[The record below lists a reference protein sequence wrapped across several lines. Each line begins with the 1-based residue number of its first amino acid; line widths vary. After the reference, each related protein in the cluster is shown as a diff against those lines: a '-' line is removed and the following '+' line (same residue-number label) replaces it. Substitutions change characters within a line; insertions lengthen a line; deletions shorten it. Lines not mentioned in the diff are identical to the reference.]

1 MVDASRALGST
12 NFWCSASQVQCFR
25 SSEVRIDTRPSVIPT
40 RIVPSV
46 APTDLSPAQVSR
58 AFRQLVES
66 GAEIRPAGEAKSD
79 SMQLLSS
86 GYGPKQRIDLFDTR
100 FYLSSVL
107 QNPALRF
114 FVAYV
119 VQKRPTTG
127 RTEIFPR
134 IFYKDL
140 SLVWRC
146 ASHVIATDGDFW
158 IGKGDVKVL
167 ARGGFEVTECVES
180 TTDLPFEMQ
189 SALETVSRKTHHARF
204 DEEAIYLVLRSAPS
218 SRTAPYRDFTE
229 PRRKATADRHNLIN
243 GGRSIARFTRKND
256 PTSLEIV
263 AGFEPDFTKGIVEVS
278 ELKSAMYGGRLER
291 FRILSRNRKVQYLF
305 TAGPRHVW
313 ISPPQATTTELS
325 TYGVRTV
332 DVVADED
339 LFVPG
344 YEYHYYDE
352 SVDESEHF
360 SQIPEGFAGELSEHD
375 DDRADAS
382 AWLDPIPVIREF
394 RRKVLGRKHKPFQF

>member
-1 MVDASRALGST
+1 MTS
-12 NFWCSASQVQCFR
+12 
-25 SSEVRIDTRPSVIPT
+25 PIPT

-46 APTDLSPAQVSR
+46 APVDLTPRKVAHV
-58 AFRQLVES
+58 FRQLVDS
-66 GAEIRPAGEAKSD
+66 GSKILPAGEAKD
-79 SMQLLSS
+79 DPAALLSA
-86 GYGPKQRIDLFDTR
+86 GYTPKYELSLFETR
-100 FYLSSVL
+100 FFLTNVR

-119 VQKRPTTG
+119 VQRHRRTG

-140 SLVWRC
+140 SLVWRA

-167 ARGGFEVTECVES
+167 SRGGFEITECVES

-189 SALETVSRKTHHARF
+189 TALETLNRRTRHALN
-204 DEEAIYLVLRSAPS
+204 DEEALYLLLRSAPS
-218 SRTAPYRDFTE
+218 SRTAPYRDFAE
-229 PRRKATADRHNLIN
+229 PRRQAAADRRNLIN

-256 PTSLEIV
+256 PTSLQIV
-263 AGFEPDFTKGIVEVS
+263 AGFEPDFVRGIVEVS
-278 ELKSAMYGGRLER
+278 ELRSAMYGGKLQR

-305 TAGPRHVW
+305 VAGPRHVW
-313 ISPPQATTTELS
+313 IIPPQATTTELS
-325 TYGVRTV
+325 TYGVRTI

-344 YEYHYYDE
+344 YEYHFFDE
-352 SVDESEHF
+352 NADESEHF
-360 SQIPEGFAGELSEHD
+360 SQIPEGFAGALCEHD
-375 DDRADAS
+375 NDRADAS

-394 RRKVLGRKHKPFQF
+394 RRKVLGSNRKRGLSAKAFKG

>member
-1 MVDASRALGST
+1 M
-12 NFWCSASQVQCFR
+12 
-25 SSEVRIDTRPSVIPT
+25 PSVIPT
-40 RIVPSV
+40 RIAPSV
-46 APTDLSPAQVSR
+46 APADLSPAKVSR
-58 AFRQLVES
+58 SFRQLVES
-66 GAEIRPAGEAKSD
+66 GVKIRAAGEAKSD
-79 SMQLLSS
+79 PMLLLSS
-86 GYGPKQRIDLFDTR
+86 GYTPRHQIDLFDTR
-100 FYLSSVL
+100 FYFSNVL

-119 VQKRPTTG
+119 VQKRSATG

-189 SALETVSRKTHHARF
+189 AALETLNRKMRHARM

-229 PRRKATADRHNLIN
+229 PRRKAAADRRNLIN

-256 PTSLEIV
+256 PTSLQIV
-263 AGFEPDFTKGIVEVS
+263 DGFEPDFTKGIIEMRQM
-278 ELKSAMYGGRLER
+278 KSAMYGGMLER
-291 FRILSRNRKVQYLF
+291 FRILSRNRKIQYLF
-305 TAGPRHVW
+305 TAGPKHVW
-313 ISPPQATTTELS
+313 IIPPQALTTELS
-325 TYGVRTV
+325 SYGVRTV

-344 YEYHYYDE
+344 YEYHFYDE
-352 SVDESEHF
+352 SADESEHF
-360 SQIPEGFAGELSEHD
+360 SQIPEGFAGDLSEHD
-375 DDRADAS
+375 NDRADAS
-382 AWLDPIPVIREF
+382 AWLDQIPVIREF
-394 RRKVLGRKHKPFQF
+394 RRKVLGRKHKPFRF

>member
-1 MVDASRALGST
+1 MTSL
-12 NFWCSASQVQCFR
+12 
-25 SSEVRIDTRPSVIPT
+25 IPT
-40 RIVPSV
+40 RIVSSV
-46 APTDLSPAQVSR
+46 EPAKLAPGQVSR
-58 AFRQLVES
+58 KFRKLIDS
-66 GAEIRPAGEAKSD
+66 GAEIRPAGEAKGD
-79 SMQLLSS
+79 PMQLLSL
-86 GYGPKQRIDLFDTR
+86 GYTPKYELSLFDTQ
-100 FYLSSVL
+100 FYLTNVR

-119 VQKRPTTG
+119 VQRRPTTG

-140 SLVWRC
+140 SLVWRA

-158 IGKGDVKVL
+158 IGKGDVKTL

-180 TTDLPFEMQ
+180 TTDLPLEIQ
-189 SALETVSRKTHHARF
+189 TALETLNRKIRRARM
-204 DEEAIYLVLRSAPS
+204 DEEALFLVLRSAPS

-229 PRRKATADRHNLIN
+229 PRRKAAAVRGNLIH

-263 AGFEPDFTKGIVEVS
+263 DGFEPDFAKSIVEVS
-278 ELKSAMYGGRLER
+278 DLKSSMYGGALQR
-291 FRILSRNRKVQYLF
+291 FRILSRNRKIQYLF
-305 TAGPRHVW
+305 TAGRKHVW
-313 ISPPQATTTELS
+313 ITPPQATTTELS
-325 TYGVRTV
+325 TYGVRTI

-344 YEYHYYDE
+344 YEYHFFDE
-352 SVDESEHF
+352 TADESEHF

-375 DDRADAS
+375 NDRADAS

-394 RRKVLGRKHKPFQF
+394 RRKVLDAARQ

>member
-1 MVDASRALGST
+1 MT
-12 NFWCSASQVQCFR
+12 SA
-25 SSEVRIDTRPSVIPT
+25 IPT

-46 APTDLSPAQVSR
+46 APADRTPRQVAQE
-58 AFRQLVES
+58 FHKLLDS
-66 GAEIRPAGEAKSD
+66 GAKLRPAGEAKD
-79 SMQLLSS
+79 DPTGLLSS
-86 GYGPKQRIDLFDTR
+86 GYTPKYEISLFDTR
-100 FYLSSVL
+100 FFLTNVR

-119 VQKRPTTG
+119 VQRHPQTG

-140 SLVWRC
+140 SLIWRA

-167 ARGGFEVTECVES
+167 ARGGYEITECVES

-189 SALETVSRKTHHARF
+189 TALETLNRKTRHALN
-204 DEEAIYLVLRSAPS
+204 DEEALYLLLRSAPS

-229 PRRKATADRHNLIN
+229 PRRKAAADRRNLIN
-243 GGRSIARFTRKND
+243 GGRSIAWFTRKND
-256 PTSLEIV
+256 PTSLKIV
-263 AGFEPDFTKGIVEVS
+263 DGFEPDFANGIVEVS
-278 ELKSAMYGGRLER
+278 ELKSAMYGGNLQR

-305 TAGPRHVW
+305 VAAPKHVW
-313 ISPPQATTTELS
+313 IIPPQAITTELS
-325 TYGVRTV
+325 SFGVRTI

-344 YEYHYYDE
+344 FEYHYFDE
-352 SVDESEHF
+352 EADSSEHF
-360 SQIPEGFAGELSEHD
+360 SQIPEGYAGELCEHD
-375 DDRADAS
+375 NDRADAS

-394 RRKVLGRKHKPFQF
+394 RRKVMGSKRKRGLSGKAFQG

>member
-1 MVDASRALGST
+1 M
-12 NFWCSASQVQCFR
+12 
-25 SSEVRIDTRPSVIPT
+25 PSVIPT
-40 RIVPSV
+40 RIAPSV
-46 APTDLSPAQVSR
+46 APADLSPAKVSR
-58 AFRQLVES
+58 SFRQLVES
-66 GAEIRPAGEAKSD
+66 GAEIRAAGEAKSD
-79 SMQLLSS
+79 PMQLLSS
-86 GYGPKQRIDLFDTR
+86 GYTPRHQIDLFGTR
-100 FYLSSVL
+100 FYLTNVL

-119 VQKRPTTG
+119 VQKHRTTG

-167 ARGGFEVTECVES
+167 VRGGFEVTECVES
-180 TTDLPFEMQ
+180 TTDLPFEIQ
-189 SALETVSRKTHHARF
+189 AALETLNRKTPHARM

-218 SRTAPYRDFTE
+218 SRTAPYRDFAE
-229 PRRKATADRHNLIN
+229 PRRRAAADRRNLIN

-256 PTSLEIV
+256 PTSLKIV
-263 AGFEPDFTKGIVEVS
+263 KGFEPDFTKGIVEVS
-278 ELKSAMYGGRLER
+278 EMKSAMYGGMLDR
-291 FRILSRNRKVQYLF
+291 FRILSRNRKIQYLF
-305 TAGPRHVW
+305 TAGPKHVW
-313 ISPPQATTTELS
+313 IIPPQALTTELS
-325 TYGVRTV
+325 SYGVRTV

-344 YEYHYYDE
+344 YEYHFFDE
-352 SVDESEHF
+352 SADESEHF

-375 DDRADAS
+375 NDRADAS
-382 AWLDPIPVIREF
+382 AWLDQIPVIREF
-394 RRKVLGRKHKPFQF
+394 RKKVLGRKHKPFRF

>member
-1 MVDASRALGST
+1 M
-12 NFWCSASQVQCFR
+12 
-25 SSEVRIDTRPSVIPT
+25 PSVIST
-40 RIVPSV
+40 RIAPSV
-46 APTDLSPAQVSR
+46 APVDLSPAKVSR
-58 AFRQLVES
+58 SFRQLVEF
-66 GAEIRPAGEAKSD
+66 GTKIRAAGEAKSD
-79 SMQLLSS
+79 PMQLLSS
-86 GYGPKQRIDLFDTR
+86 GYGPRYRIDLFETR
-100 FYLSSVL
+100 FYMTNVL

-189 SALETVSRKTHHARF
+189 AALETLNRKTRHARR

-229 PRRKATADRHNLIN
+229 PRRKAAADRRNLIN
-243 GGRSIARFTRKND
+243 GGRSIARFTREND
-256 PTSLEIV
+256 PTSLQIV
-263 AGFEPDFTKGIVEVS
+263 KGFEPDFTKGIVEVS
-278 ELKSAMYGGRLER
+278 QMKSAMYGGMLER
-291 FRILSRNRKVQYLF
+291 FRILSRNRKIQYLF
-305 TAGPRHVW
+305 TAGPKHVW
-313 ISPPQATTTELS
+313 IIPPQALTTELS
-325 TYGVRTV
+325 SYGVRTV

-344 YEYHYYDE
+344 YEYHFFDE
-352 SVDESEHF
+352 SADESEHF

-375 DDRADAS
+375 NDRADAS
-382 AWLDPIPVIREF
+382 AWLDQIPIIREF
-394 RRKVLGRKHKPFQF
+394 REKVLGRKHKPFRF

>member
-1 MVDASRALGST
+1 MTS
-12 NFWCSASQVQCFR
+12 
-25 SSEVRIDTRPSVIPT
+25 PIPT

-46 APTDLSPAQVSR
+46 APSELTTRQVAQK
-58 AFRQLVES
+58 FRKLVDS
-66 GAEIRPAGEAKSD
+66 GAKIRPAGEARD
-79 SMQLLSS
+79 DPTGLLSS
-86 GYGPKQRIDLFDTR
+86 GYTPKYHLSLFDTQ
-100 FYLSSVL
+100 FYLTNVR

-119 VQKRPTTG
+119 VQPHRRTG

-140 SLVWRC
+140 SLVWRA

-167 ARGGFEVTECVES
+167 SRGGFEVTECVES

-189 SALETVSRKTHHARF
+189 TALETLNRRTRHALT
-204 DEEAIYLVLRSAPS
+204 DEEALYLLLRSAPS
-218 SRTAPYRDFTE
+218 SRTAPYRDFAE
-229 PRRKATADRHNLIN
+229 PRRRAAADRRNLIN

-256 PTSLEIV
+256 PTSLQIV
-263 AGFEPDFTKGIVEVS
+263 AGFEPDFAKGIIEVS
-278 ELKSAMYGGRLER
+278 ELRSAMYGGKLQR

-305 TAGPRHVW
+305 TAGIRHVW
-313 ISPPQATTTELS
+313 IIPPQATTTELS
-325 TYGVRTV
+325 SFGVRTI

-344 YEYHYYDE
+344 FEYHYFDE
-352 SVDESEHF
+352 DADESEHF

-375 DDRADAS
+375 NDRADAS
-382 AWLDPIPVIREF
+382 AWLDPIPVIRAF
-394 RRKVLGRKHKPFQF
+394 RRQVLRGA